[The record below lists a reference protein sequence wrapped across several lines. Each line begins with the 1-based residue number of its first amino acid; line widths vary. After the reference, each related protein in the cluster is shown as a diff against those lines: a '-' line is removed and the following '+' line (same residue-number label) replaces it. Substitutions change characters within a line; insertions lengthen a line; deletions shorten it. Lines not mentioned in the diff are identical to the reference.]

1 MPLLHV
7 LAGPNGAGKS
17 TLYRTLVEPR
27 YPGLPL
33 LRAEE
38 CAGLL
43 AQGQAIAVEAAFR
56 EPSDLQLLVQAREHG
71 FAIALYVLCVD
82 DPRLLQRRAPQL
94 PAHKIITDYSRT
106 LALLQ
111 DALALADLSLL
122 VDGADVT
129 HGGPALVASITA
141 TRMHLHAALRPRW
154 VEKLLGFAER

>member
-1 MPLLHV
+1 MPLLHM

-33 LRAEE
+33 VRADE
-38 CAGLL
+38 CPDSL
-43 AQGQAIAVEAAFR
+43 AQGHAVAVEAAFCD
-56 EPSDLQLLVQAREHG
+56 PSNLQLLVRAREQG
-71 FAIALYVLCVD
+71 FGIALYVLCVD
-82 DPRLLQRRAPQL
+82 DPRLLQRRAPQT

-122 VDGADVT
+122 FDGADVE

-141 TRMHLHAALRPRW
+141 TRMHLHTALRPRW

>member
-7 LAGPNGAGKS
+7 LAGPRGAGKS
-17 TLYRTLVEPR
+17 TLSRTLVEPR

-38 CAGLL
+38 CLDLL
-43 AQGQAIAVEAAFR
+43 AQDQAVAVEAAFYK
-56 EPSDLQLLVQAREHG
+56 PSDLELLVEAREHG
-71 FAIALYVLCVD
+71 FGIALYVLCVD
-82 DPRLLQRRAPQL
+82 DPRLLQKRAPQA

-122 VDGADVT
+122 FDGVDVA

-141 TRMHLHAALRPRW
+141 SRMYLHTALRPRW

>member
-33 LRAEE
+33 VRAAE
-38 CAGLL
+38 CLDLL
-43 AQGQAIAVEAAFR
+43 AQGQAVAVEAAFR
-56 EPSDLQLLVQAREHG
+56 EPSDLELLAQAREHG
-71 FAIALYVLCVD
+71 FGIALYVLCVD
-82 DPRLLQRRAPQL
+82 DPRLLQRRAPQV

-122 VDGADVT
+122 FDAAEVA

-141 TRMHLHAALRPRW
+141 TRMHLHTALRPRW

>member
-27 YPGLPL
+27 FPGLPL
-33 LRAEE
+33 VRADE
-38 CAGLL
+38 CLDLL

-56 EPSDLQLLVQAREHG
+56 EPSNLQLLVQAREQG
-71 FAIALYVLCVD
+71 FGIALYVLCVD
-82 DPRLLQRRAPQL
+82 DPRLLQRRAPQVL
-94 PAHKIITDYSRT
+94 PHKVITDYSRT

-111 DALALADLSLL
+111 DALALADLSRLF
-122 VDGADVT
+122 DGADVAP
-129 HGGPALVASITA
+129 GGPALVVSITA
-141 TRMHLHAALRPRW
+141 TRMHLHTALRPRW

>member
-33 LRAEE
+33 VRAEE
-38 CAGLL
+38 CAHLL
-43 AQGQAIAVEAAFR
+43 AHGGAVAVEAAFR
-56 EPSDLQLLVQAREHG
+56 GPSDLELLVQAREHG
-71 FAIALYVLCVD
+71 FGIALYVLCVD
-82 DPRLLQRRAPQL
+82 DPRLLQRRAPEL

-122 VDGADVT
+122 FDGADAA

-141 TRMHLHAALRPRW
+141 TRMHLHTPLRPRW
-154 VEKLLGFAER
+154 VEKLLGFSER

>member
-1 MPLLHV
+1 MPLLHL

-33 LRAEE
+33 VRAEE
-38 CAGLL
+38 WAQLL
-43 AQGQAIAVEAAFR
+43 AQRQTFALETAFR
-56 EPSDLQLLVQAREHG
+56 EPSSLDLLVQTREQG
-71 FAIALYVLCVD
+71 FGIVLYVLCVD
-82 DPRLLQRRAPQL
+82 DPRLLQRRAPPV

-122 VDGADVT
+122 FDGVDVA

-141 TRMHLHAALRPRW
+141 SRMHLHAALRPRW